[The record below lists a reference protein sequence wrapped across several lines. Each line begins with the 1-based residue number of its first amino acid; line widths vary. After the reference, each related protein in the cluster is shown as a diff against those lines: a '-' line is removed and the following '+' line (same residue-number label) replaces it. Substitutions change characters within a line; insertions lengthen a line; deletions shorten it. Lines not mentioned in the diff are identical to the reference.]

1 MPKLIKGEFI
11 KKDAI
16 IHYLNWRIEF
26 EKNDYFQTTIGQARW
41 HLVRDIKE
49 FVERMNVYSLAVPT
63 CQECASFRPG
73 SENGYCREHD
83 RFVEFTDFCSRGTP
97 VDKSS
102 TITAPVKPLTLDE
115 LHKIEEDDEGED
127 PAPPS
132 TTEETK
138 IGRLID
144 ADALAK
150 EVENAYKFAIGEVRQ
165 AYSFILDLIA
175 DAPTIPTPKPEDE
188 KK

>member
-16 IHYLNWRIEF
+16 IHYLNWRSEF
-26 EKNDYFQTTIGQARW
+26 EKNDYFPTYIGMARW
-41 HLVRDIKE
+41 HLVHDIKE
-49 FVERMNVYSLAVPT
+49 FVEHMNVYSLAVPT
-63 CQECASFRPG
+63 CKECASFRPG
-73 SENGYCREHD
+73 NENGYCREHD

-102 TITAPVKPLTLDE
+102 TITAPNKPLTL
-115 LHKIEEDDEGED
+115 
-127 PAPPS
+127 
-132 TTEETK
+132 EETK
-138 IGRLID
+138 NGRLID

-150 EVENAYKFAIGEVRQ
+150 KVENAYKFAIGEVRQ

-175 DAPTIPTPKPEDE
+175 DAPTIPAPKPEDA